1 MPVAGA
7 IVVVTAG
14 ALLPE
19 LNNTKIFLISQQV
32 KLSIKTLNLKGMR
45 EGWAVDIKFIG
56 IVV

>member
-1 MPVAGA
+1 VAGA

-32 KLSIKTLNLKGMR
+32 KLYIKTLNPQGGRGLGS
-45 EGWAVDIKFIG
+45 EHSIYL
-56 IVV
+56 